1 MSTNKRMAIQNQ
13 QEKVV
18 VDGEE
23 QDALVLTITNSHKS
37 AIERLVDAYKVK
49 EKDEAKLIAFLI
61 ATAGEEGVIGRPI
74 GANGRFFSPPDE
86 WVEKE

>member
-1 MSTNKRMAIQNQ
+1 MAIENK

-18 VDGEE
+18 VDDRE

-37 AIERLVDAYKVK
+37 AIEKLVDAYKVK

-61 ATAGEEGVIGRPI
+61 AVAGEEGVIGKPI
-74 GANGRFFSPPDE
+74 GADGRFFSPPDE
-86 WVEKE
+86 WIEKD